1 MKMVKGIT
9 KVNANKYGIEVAPQY
24 DFNDDGNRFRGFQY
38 KGIPMTQCRADGT
51 CYLCIRVDYL
61 NNNFTYNEW
70 AETEEYDLCDKFNGV
85 TEFDIEE
92 LVENLERVIAKIDE
106 MNANAKVSEAEI
118 EEVKSIVN
126 KEVSDIENFLNEV
139 KHSDFEWWKVDGYYF
154 NRICDHMRSL
164 NKKIDLGHKLINTLS
179 RMSIKDQKIWLER
192 AKRSVNDVNNDVLG
206 AKWYMEQIDT
216 LIGKA
221 K

>member
-38 KGIPMTQCRADGT
+38 KGIPMTQCRADGI

-118 EEVKSIVN
+118 EKVKSIVN
-126 KEVSDIENFLNEV
+126 KEVSDIENFLDEV
-139 KHSDFEWWKVDGYYF
+139 KHSDFEWWKLDGYDF
-154 NRICDHMRSL
+154 NRICDRMKSL

-179 RMSIKDQKIWLER
+179 RMSIKDQKIWLEK
-192 AKRSVNDVNNDVLG
+192 AKRSVNDVLG

-216 LIGKA
+216 LISKV